1 MKLKQLD
8 GNLINFKE
16 EFIIAGPRRNV
27 LSAYKELL
35 RLGAEKVDRVSD
47 RMKINSGDKLVIL
60 CRNEGRL
67 RTYGKVQVLTRSW
80 WDYYHN
86 RKKHCRTSIKTYNAW
101 NQQDKIIENLNIEAV
116 PLLIPEYL

>member
-47 RMKINSGDKLVIL
+47 RAKINSGDKLVIF
-60 CRNEGRL
+60 CKNEGRL
-67 RTYGKVQVLTRSW
+67 RTFGKVQVLTRSW

-86 RKKHCRTSIKTYNAW
+86 RKKHCQTYIKTYNAW